1 MQRNDVE
8 CFAVQNTVMSTVNDS
23 SANQVIQ
30 KSETLKHIS
39 TTKARSPVARD
50 FCFRSASALL
60 KALAFSRSWFL
71 PYVQQGNDRHH
82 WLEPFL
88 STSLLMFCI
97 RSLHFCMP
105 CWISTCPA
113 TRTRSSQ
120 PWCKERHCF
129 AFPFFLGASGFQTC
143 LVAFSEIQLPYAV
156 PSFYFLREVV
166 LHLTNRIAAW
176 SVFLI
181 ATVAT
186 AWSNWLQLK

>member
-1 MQRNDVE
+1 
-8 CFAVQNTVMSTVNDS
+8 
-23 SANQVIQ
+23 
-30 KSETLKHIS
+30 
-39 TTKARSPVARD
+39 
-50 FCFRSASALL
+50 
-60 KALAFSRSWFL
+60 
-71 PYVQQGNDRHH
+71 
-82 WLEPFL
+82 
-88 STSLLMFCI
+88 MFCI

-166 LHLTNRIAAW
+166 LHLTNRIAARN
-176 SVFLI
+176 VFLI
-181 ATVAT
+181 ATVT
-186 AWSNWLQLK
+186 AARSDWLSLKHYGNAQKFPWVEPSFLHLNWRFAWLEPCQRECLPIFGHAKYLICLGAGLTDKPLLFSEKNWKIPVILVICNIWSPGFVILII